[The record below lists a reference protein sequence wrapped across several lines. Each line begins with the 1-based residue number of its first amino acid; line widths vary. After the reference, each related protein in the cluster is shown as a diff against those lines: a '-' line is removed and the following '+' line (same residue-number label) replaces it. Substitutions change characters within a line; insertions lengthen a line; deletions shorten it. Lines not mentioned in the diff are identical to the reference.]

1 MKAMILKNI
10 CDFRENK
17 KPLEMVNLPDSVS
30 GEREINSVA
39 NVASLHEQTLGIV
52 FYR

>member
-10 CDFRENK
+10 FTFHENK
-17 KPLEMVNLPDSVS
+17 EPLEMVNLPDSVP
-30 GEREINSVA
+30 GERKIKPAA
-39 NVASLHEQTLGIV
+39 NVASLHEQTLSIV

>member
-1 MKAMILKNI
+1 MKAMVLRNI
-10 CDFRENK
+10 CNFRENK
-17 KPLEMVNLPDSVS
+17 EPLEMVNLPDSVS
-30 GEREINSVA
+30 GEREINIIA